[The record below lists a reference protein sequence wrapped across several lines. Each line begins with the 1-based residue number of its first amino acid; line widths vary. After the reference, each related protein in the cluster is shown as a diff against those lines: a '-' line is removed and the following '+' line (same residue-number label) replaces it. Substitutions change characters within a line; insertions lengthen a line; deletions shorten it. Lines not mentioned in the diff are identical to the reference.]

1 MNIVCVLIKSK
12 QINLDTEKNKMKDY
26 KKKQAKRFKNK
37 SQNTFITLDQ
47 SGKRQDIITGIQQVN
62 RLLNFHSVHNNLTPS
77 EVRDNSGQ
85 LRVLYAKLWELDAK

>member
-1 MNIVCVLIKSK
+1 MCFNKK
-12 QINLDTEKNKMKDY
+12 RINHFGYEKKMKDY

-37 SQNTFITLDQ
+37 AQNSLISSDQ
-47 SGKRQDIITGIQQVN
+47 SGRRQDIITGIQQVN

-85 LRVLYAKLWELDAK
+85 LRVLYAKLWELDSK